1 MKVKRQ
7 QSSLTNTVEFN
18 YFVCVCMCFMKLC
31 VIGLG
36 LPRLFSSGRFMY
48 NLLKEKITS
57 NYNYIVNMANAWV
70 ECVKMLFNLTT
81 F

>member
-1 MKVKRQ
+1 
-7 QSSLTNTVEFN
+7 
-18 YFVCVCMCFMKLC
+18 MKLC